1 MITRRVRAALV
12 VLPVVALSV
21 LGGCTANN
29 QGGSS
34 GTNAAGSNT
43 INVKITDKGCEVS
56 SKSFPSGQVTFK
68 ISNEG
73 TVPNEFEVLTE
84 NKLQI
89 VSEKENIG
97 PGTSTELTTALKEGT
112 YYSACKPN
120 MVGALVGA
128 TQLKVTKGK
137 EVAVGGDVKKLE
149 EQAVANYTSYVKDQ
163 VGQLLTATKAF
174 TAAYTSGDTAKA
186 KELFP
191 LARQHY
197 ERIEPTAEKFGIKE
211 AGDLDGALDVRVQD
225 LSADAGKSVT
235 DPEVLKSW
243 TGWHRIEADL
253 WGGSQFK
260 FASDADRKAAATNLE
275 ENTQK
280 LYDLVYGK
288 ITGVD
293 GKKFSLTINDVV
305 TGSVDLV
312 NEVAD
317 SKIVGEEDTFS
328 HTDLYDFKANI
339 EGAEVAYGNV
349 SEIVAKSNPEL
360 DKKIKAKFK
369 AVHKL
374 IDSHAD
380 GKTTDGAT
388 KYVGYDTIASVQ
400 KDAGEAPAKNSY
412 TKAQQQFSSEVAAL
426 AKQLSEI
433 SGIVLH

>member
-12 VLPVVALSV
+12 ALPVVALSV

-29 QGGSS
+29 QGGSG

-56 SKSFPSGQVTFK
+56 FK

-211 AGDLDGALDVRVQD
+211 AGDLDGALDVRIQN

-317 SKIVGEEDTFS
+317 TKIVGEEDTFS

>member
-1 MITRRVRAALV
+1 MWSTASGRKLGDHSNYPFLPNPKPIRQGKINDYTSSTRRAGGATSSRPCLSWAAALQ
-12 VLPVVALSV
+12 
-21 LGGCTANN
+21 TTR
-29 QGGSS
+29 GGSG

-56 SKSFPSGQVTFK
+56 SKSFPAGQVTFK

-73 TVPNEFEVLTE
+73 TVPNEFEVLSE

-137 EVAVGGDVKKLE
+137 DVAVGSDVKKLE

-211 AGDLDGALDVRVQD
+211 AGDLDGALACASRTCLPTPAS
-225 LSADAGKSVT
+225 LSPT
-235 DPEVLKSW
+235 PEVLKSW

-253 WGGSQFK
+253 WGGQ
-260 FASDADRKAAATNLE
+260 
-275 ENTQK
+275 
-280 LYDLVYGK
+280 
-288 ITGVD
+288 
-293 GKKFSLTINDVV
+293 
-305 TGSVDLV
+305 
-312 NEVAD
+312 
-317 SKIVGEEDTFS
+317 
-328 HTDLYDFKANI
+328 
-339 EGAEVAYGNV
+339 
-349 SEIVAKSNPEL
+349 P
-360 DKKIKAKFK
+360 
-369 AVHKL
+369 
-374 IDSHAD
+374 
-380 GKTTDGAT
+380 
-388 KYVGYDTIASVQ
+388 VQ
-400 KDAGEAPAKNSY
+400 VR
-412 TKAQQQFSSEVAAL
+412 QRR
-426 AKQLSEI
+426 
-433 SGIVLH
+433 

>member
-12 VLPVVALSV
+12 ALPVVALSV

-29 QGGSS
+29 QGGSG

-56 SKSFPSGQVTFK
+56 SKSFPAGQVTFK

-73 TVPNEFEVLTE
+73 TVPNEFEVLSE

-211 AGDLDGALDVRVQD
+211 AGDLDGALDVRIQN

-260 FASDADRKAAATNLE
+260 FASDADRKAAATNL
-275 ENTQK
+275 
-280 LYDLVYGK
+280 VYGK

-317 SKIVGEEDTFS
+317 TKIVGEEDTFS

>member
-12 VLPVVALSV
+12 ALPVVALSV

-29 QGGSS
+29 QGGSG

-56 SKSFPSGQVTFK
+56 SKSFPAGQVTFK

-211 AGDLDGALDVRVQD
+211 AGDLDGALDVRIQN

-253 WGGSQFK
+253 WGASQFK

-312 NEVAD
+312 KRWPTPRLLVKKTP
-317 SKIVGEEDTFS
+317 SPTLTS
-328 HTDLYDFKANI
+328 TTSRPTLKA
-339 EGAEVAYGNV
+339 
-349 SEIVAKSNPEL
+349 PR
-360 DKKIKAKFK
+360 
-369 AVHKL
+369 
-374 IDSHAD
+374 
-380 GKTTDGAT
+380 
-388 KYVGYDTIASVQ
+388 
-400 KDAGEAPAKNSY
+400 
-412 TKAQQQFSSEVAAL
+412 
-426 AKQLSEI
+426 
-433 SGIVLH
+433 

>member
-12 VLPVVALSV
+12 ALPVVALSV

-29 QGGSS
+29 QGGSG

-56 SKSFPSGQVTFK
+56 SKSFPAGQVTFK

-73 TVPNEFEVLTE
+73 TVPNEFEVLSE

-243 TGWHRIEADL
+243 TGWHRI
-253 WGGSQFK
+253 
-260 FASDADRKAAATNLE
+260 DADRKAAATNLE

>member
-12 VLPVVALSV
+12 ALPVVALSV

-29 QGGSS
+29 QGGSG

-56 SKSFPSGQVTFK
+56 SKSFPSGQVTF
-68 ISNEG
+68 
-73 TVPNEFEVLTE
+73 TVPNELEVLTE

-137 EVAVGGDVKKLE
+137 EVAVGSDVKKVE

-197 ERIEPTAEKFGIKE
+197 ERIEPTADKFGI
-211 AGDLDGALDVRVQD
+211 
-225 LSADAGKSVT
+225 
-235 DPEVLKSW
+235 
-243 TGWHRIEADL
+243 
-253 WGGSQFK
+253 
-260 FASDADRKAAATNLE
+260 
-275 ENTQK
+275 
-280 LYDLVYGK
+280 
-288 ITGVD
+288 
-293 GKKFSLTINDVV
+293 
-305 TGSVDLV
+305 
-312 NEVAD
+312 
-317 SKIVGEEDTFS
+317 
-328 HTDLYDFKANI
+328 
-339 EGAEVAYGNV
+339 
-349 SEIVAKSNPEL
+349 
-360 DKKIKAKFK
+360 
-369 AVHKL
+369 
-374 IDSHAD
+374 
-380 GKTTDGAT
+380 
-388 KYVGYDTIASVQ
+388 
-400 KDAGEAPAKNSY
+400 
-412 TKAQQQFSSEVAAL
+412 
-426 AKQLSEI
+426 
-433 SGIVLH
+433 